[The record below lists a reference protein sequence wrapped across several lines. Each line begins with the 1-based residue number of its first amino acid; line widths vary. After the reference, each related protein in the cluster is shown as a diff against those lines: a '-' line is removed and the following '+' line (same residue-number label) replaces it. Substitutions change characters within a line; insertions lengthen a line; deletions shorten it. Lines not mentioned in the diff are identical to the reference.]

1 MSADLSKAANTRAEY
16 ILKIISAAQMPKM
29 GNEGYGD
36 PNIALRDADEIL
48 SRINDFMDGM
58 HNYELLAIKYY
69 TARKRAEVAEKK
81 LKGLN
86 L

>member
-1 MSADLSKAANTRAEY
+1 MSADLLKAANTRAEY
-16 ILKIISAAQMPKM
+16 ILKIISAAQIPKM
-29 GNEGYGD
+29 GNEGYND
-36 PNIALRDADEIL
+36 PDIALRDADDIL
-48 SRINDFMDGM
+48 SEINGFINRM

-69 TARKRAEVAEKK
+69 TARKRAEISEKK